1 MSKLDELIRELCP
14 DGVEYKKLGEIA
26 TVLRGASPRPIKKY
40 ITNDSDGVNWIKI
53 GDVPVGSKY
62 ITQSEE
68 KITKEGAEK
77 SRYVQKGDFIL
88 SNSMSFGRPY
98 ILAID
103 GCIHDG
109 WLSISNF
116 KDVFLSDYL
125 YYLLS
130 SSAIQQEMK
139 KRASFGGA
147 VQNLNADIVKALV
160 LPVPP
165 IEVQSEIVRMLDS
178 YTESV
183 VELQRQLT
191 AELTA
196 RKTQYSYYR
205 DKLLTF
211 DVRAQK
217 KKIGELTRVFSAAR
231 VHKNEWT
238 TEGVPFYRSSDVISK
253 FNGVENS
260 RGKAYISFDLYKKL
274 SEKSGKI
281 MKDDILITGGGSIGI
296 PYIVP
301 TNDPIYVKDADLLC
315 IQKSDKFNSRFLYH
329 YFLSTVIVLFD
340 TVAEHKS
347 DAIAVHKL
355 LQDVMAFAGL
365 CVILQTVRV
374 GILEYR
380 ELNVINTLV
389 SFFIPI
395 VYLLL
400 VTPLEYAFELYSK
413 YEMLFIQMHFKEPS
427 DKMVRRKRHL
437 KVIKVCGLSVKRIM
451 LFQKQCIPR
460 MYISM
465 PDVEFDL
472 LISHLE
478 DRS

>member
-1 MSKLDELIRELCP
+1 MNLFSTRELAAAFWTGVILAAVGIAIVTNKKIRKDFIEVLKCFFNRKLRKLWGIYFLYIGIITLMFSRSPIWKNIYLKDIILWTLFSGLTICMNAVAGEADEKYISKVLKDNIRFTVVTEFLLSTFTFSFWVELI
-14 DGVEYKKLGEIA
+14 II
-26 TVLRGASPRPIKKY
+26 PI
-40 ITNDSDGVNWIKI
+40 
-53 GDVPVGSKY
+53 
-62 ITQSEE
+62 
-68 KITKEGAEK
+68 
-77 SRYVQKGDFIL
+77 
-88 SNSMSFGRPY
+88 
-98 ILAID
+98 
-103 GCIHDG
+103 
-109 WLSISNF
+109 
-116 KDVFLSDYL
+116 
-125 YYLLS
+125 
-130 SSAIQQEMK
+130 
-139 KRASFGGA
+139 
-147 VQNLNADIVKALV
+147 
-160 LPVPP
+160 
-165 IEVQSEIVRMLDS
+165 
-178 YTESV
+178 
-183 VELQRQLT
+183 T
-191 AELTA
+191 A
-196 RKTQYSYYR
+196 
-205 DKLLTF
+205 
-211 DVRAQK
+211 
-217 KKIGELTRVFSAAR
+217 
-231 VHKNEWT
+231 
-238 TEGVPFYRSSDVISK
+238 
-253 FNGVENS
+253 
-260 RGKAYISFDLYKKL
+260 
-274 SEKSGKI
+274 
-281 MKDDILITGGGSIGI
+281 
-296 PYIVP
+296 
-301 TNDPIYVKDADLLC
+301 
-315 IQKSDKFNSRFLYH
+315 
-329 YFLSTVIVLFD
+329 VIVLFD

-365 CVILQTVRV
+365 CVILQIVRV

>member
-1 MSKLDELIRELCP
+1 MDIFSTRELATAFWVGAILIAVGMAIVTNKKIRQGFIGVLKCFFNRKLRKLWEIYFLYIGIITLMFSRSPIWKNIYLKDIILWTLFSGLTICMNAVAGEADEKYISKVLKDNIRFTVVMEFLLSTFTFSFWVELI
-14 DGVEYKKLGEIA
+14 II
-26 TVLRGASPRPIKKY
+26 PI
-40 ITNDSDGVNWIKI
+40 T
-53 GDVPVGSKY
+53 
-62 ITQSEE
+62 
-68 KITKEGAEK
+68 
-77 SRYVQKGDFIL
+77 
-88 SNSMSFGRPY
+88 
-98 ILAID
+98 
-103 GCIHDG
+103 
-109 WLSISNF
+109 
-116 KDVFLSDYL
+116 
-125 YYLLS
+125 
-130 SSAIQQEMK
+130 
-139 KRASFGGA
+139 
-147 VQNLNADIVKALV
+147 
-160 LPVPP
+160 
-165 IEVQSEIVRMLDS
+165 
-178 YTESV
+178 
-183 VELQRQLT
+183 
-191 AELTA
+191 
-196 RKTQYSYYR
+196 
-205 DKLLTF
+205 
-211 DVRAQK
+211 
-217 KKIGELTRVFSAAR
+217 
-231 VHKNEWT
+231 
-238 TEGVPFYRSSDVISK
+238 
-253 FNGVENS
+253 
-260 RGKAYISFDLYKKL
+260 
-274 SEKSGKI
+274 
-281 MKDDILITGGGSIGI
+281 
-296 PYIVP
+296 
-301 TNDPIYVKDADLLC
+301 
-315 IQKSDKFNSRFLYH
+315 
-329 YFLSTVIVLFD
+329 TVIVLFD

-380 ELNVINTLV
+380 ELNVTNTLV

>member
-1 MSKLDELIRELCP
+1 MPDNLEKNAEKTIGKRMNFCYFYKDVLYGWNERNMSAFSTRELATAFWTGIILVAVGMAIVTNKKARKSFIEVLKCFFGRKIRMLWEIYFLYIGIITFLFSRLPIWESIYLKDIIIWTFFSGLTICINAVAGEADEKYILKVLKDNIRFTMVTELLLSTFTFSFWVELI
-14 DGVEYKKLGEIA
+14 II
-26 TVLRGASPRPIKKY
+26 PI
-40 ITNDSDGVNWIKI
+40 T
-53 GDVPVGSKY
+53 
-62 ITQSEE
+62 
-68 KITKEGAEK
+68 
-77 SRYVQKGDFIL
+77 
-88 SNSMSFGRPY
+88 
-98 ILAID
+98 
-103 GCIHDG
+103 
-109 WLSISNF
+109 
-116 KDVFLSDYL
+116 
-125 YYLLS
+125 
-130 SSAIQQEMK
+130 
-139 KRASFGGA
+139 
-147 VQNLNADIVKALV
+147 
-160 LPVPP
+160 
-165 IEVQSEIVRMLDS
+165 
-178 YTESV
+178 
-183 VELQRQLT
+183 
-191 AELTA
+191 
-196 RKTQYSYYR
+196 
-205 DKLLTF
+205 
-211 DVRAQK
+211 
-217 KKIGELTRVFSAAR
+217 
-231 VHKNEWT
+231 
-238 TEGVPFYRSSDVISK
+238 
-253 FNGVENS
+253 
-260 RGKAYISFDLYKKL
+260 
-274 SEKSGKI
+274 
-281 MKDDILITGGGSIGI
+281 
-296 PYIVP
+296 
-301 TNDPIYVKDADLLC
+301 
-315 IQKSDKFNSRFLYH
+315 
-329 YFLSTVIVLFD
+329 TVIVLFD

-380 ELNVINTLV
+380 ELNVTNTLV

>member
-1 MSKLDELIRELCP
+1 MDIFSTRELATAFWIGAILIAVGMAIVTNKKIRQGFIGVLKCFFNRKLRKLWEIYFLYIGIITLMFSRSPIWKNIYLKDIILWTLFSGLTICMNAVAGEADEKYISKVLKDNIRFTVVTEFLLSTFTFSFWVELI
-14 DGVEYKKLGEIA
+14 II
-26 TVLRGASPRPIKKY
+26 PI
-40 ITNDSDGVNWIKI
+40 T
-53 GDVPVGSKY
+53 
-62 ITQSEE
+62 
-68 KITKEGAEK
+68 
-77 SRYVQKGDFIL
+77 
-88 SNSMSFGRPY
+88 
-98 ILAID
+98 
-103 GCIHDG
+103 
-109 WLSISNF
+109 
-116 KDVFLSDYL
+116 
-125 YYLLS
+125 
-130 SSAIQQEMK
+130 
-139 KRASFGGA
+139 
-147 VQNLNADIVKALV
+147 
-160 LPVPP
+160 
-165 IEVQSEIVRMLDS
+165 
-178 YTESV
+178 
-183 VELQRQLT
+183 
-191 AELTA
+191 
-196 RKTQYSYYR
+196 
-205 DKLLTF
+205 
-211 DVRAQK
+211 
-217 KKIGELTRVFSAAR
+217 
-231 VHKNEWT
+231 
-238 TEGVPFYRSSDVISK
+238 
-253 FNGVENS
+253 
-260 RGKAYISFDLYKKL
+260 
-274 SEKSGKI
+274 
-281 MKDDILITGGGSIGI
+281 
-296 PYIVP
+296 
-301 TNDPIYVKDADLLC
+301 
-315 IQKSDKFNSRFLYH
+315 
-329 YFLSTVIVLFD
+329 TVIVLFD

-427 DKMVRRKRHL
+427 DKMVQRKRHL

>member
-1 MSKLDELIRELCP
+1 MDIFSTRELATAFWVGAILIAVGMAIVTNKKIRQGFIGVLKCFFNRKLRKLWEIYFLYIGIITLMFSRSPIWKNIYLKDIILWTLFSGLTICMNAVAGEADEKYISKVLKDNIRFTVVTEFLLSTFTFSFWVELI
-14 DGVEYKKLGEIA
+14 II
-26 TVLRGASPRPIKKY
+26 PI
-40 ITNDSDGVNWIKI
+40 T
-53 GDVPVGSKY
+53 
-62 ITQSEE
+62 
-68 KITKEGAEK
+68 
-77 SRYVQKGDFIL
+77 
-88 SNSMSFGRPY
+88 
-98 ILAID
+98 
-103 GCIHDG
+103 
-109 WLSISNF
+109 
-116 KDVFLSDYL
+116 
-125 YYLLS
+125 
-130 SSAIQQEMK
+130 
-139 KRASFGGA
+139 
-147 VQNLNADIVKALV
+147 
-160 LPVPP
+160 
-165 IEVQSEIVRMLDS
+165 
-178 YTESV
+178 
-183 VELQRQLT
+183 
-191 AELTA
+191 
-196 RKTQYSYYR
+196 
-205 DKLLTF
+205 
-211 DVRAQK
+211 
-217 KKIGELTRVFSAAR
+217 
-231 VHKNEWT
+231 
-238 TEGVPFYRSSDVISK
+238 
-253 FNGVENS
+253 
-260 RGKAYISFDLYKKL
+260 
-274 SEKSGKI
+274 
-281 MKDDILITGGGSIGI
+281 
-296 PYIVP
+296 
-301 TNDPIYVKDADLLC
+301 
-315 IQKSDKFNSRFLYH
+315 
-329 YFLSTVIVLFD
+329 TVIVLFD

-389 SFFIPI
+389 SFFTPI

>member
-1 MSKLDELIRELCP
+1 MDIFSTRELATAFWVGAILIAVGMAIVTNKKIRQGFIGVLKCFFNRKLRKLWEIYFLYIGIITLMFSRSPIWKNIYLKDILLWTLFSGLTICMNAVAGEADEKYISKVLKDNIRFTVVTEFLLSTFTFSFWVELI
-14 DGVEYKKLGEIA
+14 II
-26 TVLRGASPRPIKKY
+26 PI
-40 ITNDSDGVNWIKI
+40 T
-53 GDVPVGSKY
+53 
-62 ITQSEE
+62 
-68 KITKEGAEK
+68 
-77 SRYVQKGDFIL
+77 
-88 SNSMSFGRPY
+88 
-98 ILAID
+98 
-103 GCIHDG
+103 
-109 WLSISNF
+109 
-116 KDVFLSDYL
+116 
-125 YYLLS
+125 
-130 SSAIQQEMK
+130 
-139 KRASFGGA
+139 
-147 VQNLNADIVKALV
+147 
-160 LPVPP
+160 
-165 IEVQSEIVRMLDS
+165 
-178 YTESV
+178 
-183 VELQRQLT
+183 
-191 AELTA
+191 
-196 RKTQYSYYR
+196 
-205 DKLLTF
+205 
-211 DVRAQK
+211 
-217 KKIGELTRVFSAAR
+217 
-231 VHKNEWT
+231 
-238 TEGVPFYRSSDVISK
+238 
-253 FNGVENS
+253 
-260 RGKAYISFDLYKKL
+260 
-274 SEKSGKI
+274 
-281 MKDDILITGGGSIGI
+281 
-296 PYIVP
+296 
-301 TNDPIYVKDADLLC
+301 
-315 IQKSDKFNSRFLYH
+315 
-329 YFLSTVIVLFD
+329 TVIVLFD

-380 ELNVINTLV
+380 ELNVTNTLV

>member
-1 MSKLDELIRELCP
+1 MDIFSTRELATAFWTGIILVAVGMAIVTNKKARKSFIEVLKCFFGRKIRMLWEIYFLYIGIITFLFSRLPIWESIYLKDIIIWTLFSGLTICINAVAGEADEKYILKVLKDNIRFTMVTELLLSTFTFSFWVELI
-14 DGVEYKKLGEIA
+14 II
-26 TVLRGASPRPIKKY
+26 PI
-40 ITNDSDGVNWIKI
+40 T
-53 GDVPVGSKY
+53 
-62 ITQSEE
+62 
-68 KITKEGAEK
+68 
-77 SRYVQKGDFIL
+77 
-88 SNSMSFGRPY
+88 
-98 ILAID
+98 
-103 GCIHDG
+103 
-109 WLSISNF
+109 
-116 KDVFLSDYL
+116 
-125 YYLLS
+125 
-130 SSAIQQEMK
+130 
-139 KRASFGGA
+139 
-147 VQNLNADIVKALV
+147 
-160 LPVPP
+160 
-165 IEVQSEIVRMLDS
+165 
-178 YTESV
+178 
-183 VELQRQLT
+183 
-191 AELTA
+191 
-196 RKTQYSYYR
+196 
-205 DKLLTF
+205 
-211 DVRAQK
+211 
-217 KKIGELTRVFSAAR
+217 
-231 VHKNEWT
+231 
-238 TEGVPFYRSSDVISK
+238 
-253 FNGVENS
+253 
-260 RGKAYISFDLYKKL
+260 
-274 SEKSGKI
+274 
-281 MKDDILITGGGSIGI
+281 
-296 PYIVP
+296 
-301 TNDPIYVKDADLLC
+301 
-315 IQKSDKFNSRFLYH
+315 
-329 YFLSTVIVLFD
+329 TVIVLFD

-355 LQDVMAFAGL
+355 LQDVIAFAGL

>member
-1 MSKLDELIRELCP
+1 MDIFSTRELATAFWGGAILIAVGMAIVTNKKIRQGFIGVLKCFFNRKLRKLWEIYFLYIGIITLMFSRSPIWKNIYLKDIILWTLFSGLTICMNAVAGEADEKYISKVLKDNIRFTVVTEFLLSTFTFSFWVELI
-14 DGVEYKKLGEIA
+14 II
-26 TVLRGASPRPIKKY
+26 PI
-40 ITNDSDGVNWIKI
+40 T
-53 GDVPVGSKY
+53 
-62 ITQSEE
+62 
-68 KITKEGAEK
+68 
-77 SRYVQKGDFIL
+77 
-88 SNSMSFGRPY
+88 
-98 ILAID
+98 
-103 GCIHDG
+103 
-109 WLSISNF
+109 
-116 KDVFLSDYL
+116 
-125 YYLLS
+125 
-130 SSAIQQEMK
+130 
-139 KRASFGGA
+139 
-147 VQNLNADIVKALV
+147 
-160 LPVPP
+160 
-165 IEVQSEIVRMLDS
+165 
-178 YTESV
+178 
-183 VELQRQLT
+183 
-191 AELTA
+191 
-196 RKTQYSYYR
+196 
-205 DKLLTF
+205 
-211 DVRAQK
+211 
-217 KKIGELTRVFSAAR
+217 
-231 VHKNEWT
+231 
-238 TEGVPFYRSSDVISK
+238 
-253 FNGVENS
+253 
-260 RGKAYISFDLYKKL
+260 
-274 SEKSGKI
+274 
-281 MKDDILITGGGSIGI
+281 
-296 PYIVP
+296 
-301 TNDPIYVKDADLLC
+301 
-315 IQKSDKFNSRFLYH
+315 
-329 YFLSTVIVLFD
+329 TVIVLFD

-380 ELNVINTLV
+380 ELNVTNTLV

>member
-1 MSKLDELIRELCP
+1 MISAGQSGKKCREDDWEEDELLLFLQRMMLYGWNERNMSAFSTRELATAFWT
-14 DGVEYKKLGEIA
+14 GIILVAVGMAIVTNKKARKSFIEVLKCFFGRKLRTLWEIYLLYIGIITFLFSRLPIWESIYLKDIIIWTFFSGLTICINAVAGRAGE
-26 TVLRGASPRPIKKY
+26 KY
-40 ITNDSDGVNWIKI
+40 I
-53 GDVPVGSKY
+53 
-62 ITQSEE
+62 
-68 KITKEGAEK
+68 
-77 SRYVQKGDFIL
+77 
-88 SNSMSFGRPY
+88 
-98 ILAID
+98 
-103 GCIHDG
+103 
-109 WLSISNF
+109 F
-116 KDVFLSDYL
+116 KVLKDNIRFTMVTEL
-125 YYLLS
+125 LLS
-130 SSAIQQEMK
+130 TFT
-139 KRASFGGA
+139 FGFW
-147 VQNLNADIVKALV
+147 VEVIII
-160 LPVPP
+160 P
-165 IEVQSEIVRMLDS
+165 II
-178 YTESV
+178 
-183 VELQRQLT
+183 
-191 AELTA
+191 
-196 RKTQYSYYR
+196 
-205 DKLLTF
+205 
-211 DVRAQK
+211 
-217 KKIGELTRVFSAAR
+217 
-231 VHKNEWT
+231 
-238 TEGVPFYRSSDVISK
+238 
-253 FNGVENS
+253 
-260 RGKAYISFDLYKKL
+260 
-274 SEKSGKI
+274 
-281 MKDDILITGGGSIGI
+281 
-296 PYIVP
+296 
-301 TNDPIYVKDADLLC
+301 
-315 IQKSDKFNSRFLYH
+315 
-329 YFLSTVIVLFD
+329 TVIVLFD

-355 LQDVMAFAGL
+355 LQDVIAFVGL